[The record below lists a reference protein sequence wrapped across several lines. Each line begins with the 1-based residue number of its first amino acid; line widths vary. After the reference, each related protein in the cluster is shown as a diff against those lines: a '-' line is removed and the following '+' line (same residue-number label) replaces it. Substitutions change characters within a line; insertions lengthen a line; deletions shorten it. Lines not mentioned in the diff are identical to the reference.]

1 MNNEM
6 MLIEKNY
13 YKTFI
18 DKENTANP
26 MLVISEYVLQE
37 QDQDIPELSNLRYA
51 QGELY
56 YLHKD
61 YEAAIFKW
69 EQVTNELEPWA
80 KKNMADAYF
89 SVELY
94 STAEEIYK
102 SIQSD
107 SITLNTEVGLQLFTL
122 YIKMQKLTSADQ
134 TIKKV
139 VRLNPD
145 DDQVTSLA
153 QNFFEEQMD
162 WASAVELAMNEAMR
176 TESIDWYNTLQSY
189 IEDGVT
195 KHLDPA
201 HFYPALHKLYDIND
215 KRFEALAVALW
226 RSYQGEPSYLT
237 WIQGFNDL
245 LQDLEITERNAYPA
259 LAVLYKDAYYG
270 FINGEK
276 SVKSLKTIIPSLL
289 RNWVRLT
296 DRNHALLASSSVLAW
311 NDHFPSTLSSEDV
324 SIAEHVL
331 SGLTYD
337 RDGLTDGIRLFETI
351 DKWAMD
357 NNLAISERHKWVMD
371 ELLDLN
377 VQRLMIAGTSGNG
390 KSSLIHSILGE
401 DSFDLPTA
409 TAVMYK
415 YGEEEMVSEVSDSS
429 IISLNDDEVEERIT
443 SRAWMGG
450 PPRIIDY
457 RLPSAF
463 LKENGIAIID
473 TPGFSIANSKTQE
486 VRRYLHM
493 ADSLLFVLDV
503 NDPFSQKEREIVLM
517 IQEQAPDL
525 PIHFLLNKM
534 DLVHNDQEAIRIVDE
549 AWKKINPYLPN
560 AKIFAHSARYKGA
573 AQLMDF
579 TEFLQANLMQPYK
592 ESKRTMQLLHY
603 VRETISTLLDQ
614 RLEREEELVDSIHQ
628 NEDLLSKLK
637 GALNQLDDMEKEKAA
652 GLRKSFKTRK
662 DDIRNDVVSSLP
674 KILQA
679 SKDLLVED
687 SDYRKIHIELN
698 EKMNRRV
705 QEYLETTVLPK
716 YFYSMQEWIR
726 EADAEFKESQIFLTE
741 MADGFNAIYQDDR
754 VKMECDFRV
763 LDDWRRDSN
772 RMTSGVQ
779 MDSVNILLR
788 HTPQQLL
795 LKSAG
800 VLFGSIANKSLM
812 YNKYTNLIETQD
824 YSEVAK
830 VIADKFLLQFE
841 MFEKSI
847 TRDVAMFFSNPKE
860 MLNTLITDTN
870 ALIEKSNLQ
879 LEKMRAKPEM
889 YRDPLKL
896 FELRLRQ
903 YEWMIYTDREF
914 QAVS

>member
-1 MNNEM
+1 MNNESI
-6 MLIEKNY
+6 LIEKSY
-13 YKTFI
+13 YKTLI
-18 DKENTANP
+18 DKDSAANP
-26 MLVISEYVLQE
+26 MLIISEYVLQE
-37 QDQDIPELSNLRYA
+37 QNQDIPELSNLRFA

-56 YLHKD
+56 YLYRD

-89 SVELY
+89 AVDLY

-122 YIKMQKLTSADQ
+122 YIRMKKINSADQ

-145 DDQVTSLA
+145 DEQVTSLA
-153 QNFFEEQMD
+153 RNFFEEQMD
-162 WASAVELAMNEAMR
+162 WDSAVDLAMNEAMR
-176 TESIDWYNTLQSY
+176 TESIHWYNILQAY

-201 HFYPALHKLYDIND
+201 YFYPALRKLYDLND
-215 KRFEALAVALW
+215 KRFEELAVALW
-226 RSYQGEPSYLT
+226 HSYQGEASYLT
-237 WIQGFNDL
+237 WVQGFNDL
-245 LQDLEITERNAYPA
+245 LQDFEITQKHSYPA
-259 LAVLYKDAYYG
+259 LAVLYKDAYFE

-276 SVKSLKTIIPSLL
+276 SVKSLKTIVPSLL

-311 NDHFPSTLSSEDV
+311 NDHFPTTLSSEDV
-324 SIAEHVL
+324 GIAEHIL
-331 SGLTYD
+331 SGLTYN
-337 RDGLTDGIRLFETI
+337 RDGLEDSVRLFETI
-351 DKWAMD
+351 DKWAME
-357 NNLAISERHKWVMD
+357 NGLAVSERHKWIMD

-390 KSSLIHSILGE
+390 KSALIHSLLGE
-401 DSFDLPTA
+401 DSFDQPTA
-409 TAVMYK
+409 TTVLYK
-415 YGEEEMVSEVSDSS
+415 YGEEEDVNEVSDSS
-429 IISLNDDEVEERIT
+429 IIPLNHEEIEERVT
-443 SRAWMGG
+443 SRAWMSG

-457 RLPSAF
+457 KLPSAF

-503 NDPFSQKEREIVLM
+503 NDPFSQKERELALM
-517 IQEQAPDL
+517 IKEQAPDL

-549 AWKKINPYLPN
+549 AWKKINPYLPE
-560 AKIFAHSARYKGA
+560 AKIFAHSARYRGA
-573 AQLMDF
+573 AQRMDF
-579 TEFLQANLMQPYK
+579 TEFLQGNLLQPYK
-592 ESKRTMQLLHY
+592 ESKRTMMLLHY
-603 VRETISTLLDQ
+603 VREAISSLLDQ
-614 RLEREEELVDSIHQ
+614 RLEREEELADSIHK

-637 GALNQLDDMEKEKAA
+637 AALNQVDDLEKEKAA
-652 GLRKSFKTRK
+652 GLRNSFKARK
-662 DDIRNDVVSSLP
+662 DDIRNDVVSAIP

-726 EADAEFKESQIFLTE
+726 EADIEFKESQGFLTE
-741 MADGFNAIYQDDR
+741 MTDGFNAIYQDDR
-754 VKMECDFRV
+754 VKMNCDFRV

-772 RMTSGVQ
+772 RMTSGIQ
-779 MDSVNILLR
+779 MDTVNILLR

-824 YSEVAK
+824 YTEVAE

-860 MLNTLITDTN
+860 MLNTLIADAN
-870 ALIEKSNLQ
+870 GMIEKYNRQ

-903 YEWMIYTDREF
+903 YEWMVFADREF
-914 QAVS
+914 QTVS